1 MEPRPLSAESFRE
14 YLWERWTAG
23 CRNGRA
29 LLAEVRQLGYQG
41 VYSPLALLL
50 SRWRHQARSEDIK
63 VPPLRDETVPKPK
76 PVTATLVEPISR
88 HISPQVAAALLG
100 KPRRDLTKRQGEI
113 VDIFKQ
119 DCPGFAVMRTFTLSF
134 RSILQKGKVD
144 SMTRWMH
151 RANKSDLD
159 CLQQFARRLK
169 QDWAA
174 VEAAILE
181 KWSNGPVE
189 GQINR
194 LKTLKRQM
202 YGRADIELLRARL
215 LPLPLNETAD
225 LQQI

>member
-1 MEPRPLSAESFRE
+1 
-14 YLWERWTAG
+14 
-23 CRNGRA
+23 
-29 LLAEVRQLGYQG
+29 
-41 VYSPLALLL
+41 
-50 SRWRHQARSEDIK
+50 
-63 VPPLRDETVPKPK
+63 VPPLRDETLPNPPNPK
-76 PVTATLVEPISR
+76 PVTVTLVEPISR
-88 HISPQVAAALLG
+88 HISPQIAAALLG

>member
-1 MEPRPLSAESFRE
+1 
-14 YLWERWTAG
+14 LWERWTAG

-50 SRWRHQARSEDIK
+50 SGWRHPVRSEAMK
-63 VPPLRDETVPKPK
+63 APPLIEETLPIPKPLM
-76 PVTATLVEPISR
+76 VTPVEPISR
-88 HISPQVAAALLG
+88 HISPQIAAALLG
-100 KPRRDLTKRQGEI
+100 KPRRELTQRQGEI

-119 DCPGFAVMRTFTLSF
+119 DCPGFAAMRTFTLSF
-134 RSILQKGKVD
+134 RSILQNGKVA
-144 SMTRWMH
+144 SMTRWMN
-151 RANKSDLD
+151 RANESGLD

-174 VEAAILE
+174 VEAAILQ

-202 YGRADIELLRARL
+202 YGRAGIELLRPRL